1 MTLTKIEALTGTLF
15 KTAVLAVLT
24 GAMMSMAPASAA
36 FAQDEEAAEEGEDR
50 TFSTEIG
57 EIVLEA
63 QEALQ
68 AEQPNYQAAI
78 QSLNNALAKE
88 PSPYEEG
95 VILQMRGQAYYGAG
109 QSLRAAED
117 WRAIMDNPTITPEQ
131 RNDLMSNVGQIY
143 IIEGRVDEGIAMLE
157 QWLENNPPKET
168 ILLMMAQ
175 ALAQDNQFQ
184 RALPYAEQMFE
195 LADPKE
201 RKHFDLLNYLYNQL
215 EMPEKQADIIR
226 QMLNRWPDDKN
237 LWNAWVSMLAQGGR
251 NEEAFEVNKLMYLN
265 GMLEEPGDIMRL
277 LQYYS
282 FYEVPF
288 RGAQILEREMNA
300 GRVPRSQK
308 NVEFLIDMWRQAREY
323 DEAIPVLE
331 EAAAN
336 ASGGALY
343 QELCEAYYSEAQ
355 YAEAEEACLNALEKG
370 GLERPGDSWVLVG
383 NSRYERDNVA
393 GAREAFQRGAQF
405 SHSRASAQGWLQ
417 FINEEQ
423 AAEQRR
429 AELDE
434 IVEREECIITIQR
447 IRRDDVLEGREG
459 MTSIPERCRKW
470 ESYVES

>member
-1 MTLTKIEALTGTLF
+1 MRPMKIQAMTGSLLKAAALTL
-15 KTAVLAVLT
+15 LA
-24 GAMMSMAPASAA
+24 GAMMSMIPASAA
-36 FAQDEEAAEEGEDR
+36 FAQEEEAAAEEGEDQ

-63 QEALQ
+63 QEAMQ
-68 AEQPNYQAAI
+68 AENYPAAI
-78 QSLNNALAKE
+78 QTLTEALNMG
-88 PSPYEEG
+88 PSEFEQS
-95 VILQMRGQAYYGAG
+95 VIYNMRGQAYYSSG

-117 WRAIMDNPTITPEQ
+117 WEVVMNNPSITTEQ
-131 RNDLMSNVGQIY
+131 RNDLVANIGQIY
-143 IIEGRVDEGIAMLE
+143 ILEGRLDQGVQLLD
-157 QWLENNPPKET
+157 QWLQNNPPKEP
-168 ILLMMAQ
+168 ILMMIAQ
-175 ALAQDNQFQ
+175 GLAQDEQYQ

-195 LADPKE
+195 IAEPKE
-201 RKHFDLLNYLYNQL
+201 RKHFDLLNFLYSQL

-237 LWNAWVSMLAQGGR
+237 LWNGWVSMLAQGGR

-265 GMLEEPGDIMRL
+265 GMLEEPQDIMRL

-288 RGAQILEREMNA
+288 RGAQILERELNA
-300 GRVPRSQK
+300 GRVPRNQK

-336 ASGGALY
+336 SASGQLY

-355 YAEAEEACLNALEKG
+355 YPEAEEACLNALDKG
-370 GLERPGDSWVLVG
+370 GLQRPGDSWVLVG
-383 NSRYERDNVA
+383 NSRYERDDTA
-393 GAREAFQRGAQF
+393 GAREAFQRGSQF

-423 AAEQRR
+423 EAQQRR
-429 AELDE
+429 EQLDE

-459 MTSIPERCRKW
+459 MSSIPERCRKW